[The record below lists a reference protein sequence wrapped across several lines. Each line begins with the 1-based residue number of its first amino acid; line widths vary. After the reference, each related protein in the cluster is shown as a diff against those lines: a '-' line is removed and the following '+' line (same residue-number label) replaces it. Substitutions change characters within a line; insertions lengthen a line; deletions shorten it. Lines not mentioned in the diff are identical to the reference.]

1 MRDDQHP
8 DQAEAVP
15 TQYEPSAPA
24 RADATRPGDPRD
36 HVGSDDARDPGES
49 RDCLDASDQSPTPT
63 TVEATE
69 SVPPLSGPSRVRATF
84 ERARSRCS
92 ALAARARHALP
103 PLPSRVTRDA
113 RDARDA
119 LVARVSKGASAVKAR
134 PRRSASI
141 AAGVLL
147 VAAVVP
153 AVALRATRGQAS
165 ELLVLAAPSA
175 LVSAKPA
182 DAASSAKATAP
193 SVKPFQPPSAL
204 AGLDLKSIS
213 VDDTGAV
220 ATAASGRIAK
230 LTLDPKA
237 QIAATRLMAK
247 HKLPEAAVVLL
258 DPATGKV
265 LVYASRG
272 GGGHDLA
279 AEATSPS
286 ASVFKVVTGSALV
299 QVAGVPIDTKV
310 CYGGGDSKLE
320 PRDLKDDPKLD
331 KYCAT
336 MSQAM
341 GRSINAVFGK
351 LAQRK
356 LAVSDLNTVAG
367 NLGFGV
373 ALPFDVVIQPSK
385 LDVPSDPLNFA
396 RTAAGFY
403 NTTLSPLHA
412 AMLAG
417 TIGNGGTMM
426 RPWIVSSVLDGNQT
440 LYKAPSPSIFRK
452 AIDASTA
459 SSVGSMMLETVANGT
474 SFKAF
479 HDAKG
484 KAFIPGVEI
493 AGKTGTLNLTPG
505 SSAKLVTW
513 FVGYAP
519 AKNPKVA
526 IATLIV
532 NDPVWKV
539 KANTLSREV
548 LQYWFAENGYAG
560 VTAPSLDP

>member
-8 DQAEAVP
+8 DQAQAVQSQFEAGDP
-15 TQYEPSAPA
+15 P
-24 RADATRPGDPRD
+24 RADA
-36 HVGSDDARDPGES
+36 
-49 RDCLDASDQSPTPT
+49 LDALDAGDQSDQSPTPT
-63 TVEATE
+63 TVEA
-69 SVPPLSGPSRVRATF
+69 SVETTDREAPLSGPTRVRASF
-84 ERARSRCS
+84 ERARARLSSLASRTRES
-92 ALAARARHALP
+92 LPSREQLAARM
-103 PLPSRVTRDA
+103 SE
-113 RDARDA
+113 
-119 LVARVSKGASAVKAR
+119 GASAVKAR

-147 VAAVVP
+147 VAAVIP
-153 AVALRATRGQAS
+153 AIALRASRGQAS
-165 ELLVLAAPSA
+165 ELLVLGAPSA
-175 LVSAKPA
+175 IVAAGKAAEPSA
-182 DAASSAKATAP
+182 SAKATAP

-220 ATAASGRIAK
+220 ATAASGHIAK

-247 HKLPEAAVVLL
+247 HKLPEAAVVLI
-258 DPATGKV
+258 DPSTGKV

-299 QVAGVPIDTKV
+299 GVAGVPIDTKV

-356 LAVSDLNTVAG
+356 LAVSDLNTVAT
-367 NLGFGV
+367 NLGYGV
-373 ALPFDVVIQPSK
+373 ALPFDVVIQPSRID
-385 LDVPSDPLNFA
+385 LPSDPLNFA

-426 RPWIVSSVLDGNQT
+426 RPWIVSSVNDGATQ
-440 LYKAPSPSIFRK
+440 LYKAPAPSIFRK
-452 AIDASTA
+452 SIDASTA
-459 SSVGSMMLETVANGT
+459 GSVGSMMLETVANGT

-484 KAFIPGVEI
+484 KAFIPGVEV

-513 FVGYAP
+513 FIGYAP

>member
-1 MRDDQHP
+1 MKTSELAPASSAPVRRPAMRDDQHP
-8 DQAEAVP
+8 EATPERAGAE
-15 TQYEPSAPA
+15 T
-24 RADATRPGDPRD
+24 RDADA
-36 HVGSDDARDPGES
+36 V
-49 RDCLDASDQSPTPT
+49 DQSPRPT
-63 TVEATE
+63 TVDTAPAGRMTT
-69 SVPPLSGPSRVRATF
+69 PPLSGPTRVRNAF
-84 ERARSRCS
+84 EK
-92 ALAARARHALP
+92 ARAKLRASLP
-103 PLPSRVTRDA
+103 RGREVGRDLMA
-113 RDARDA
+113 RG
-119 LVARVSKGASAVKAR
+119 KSAVKAR
-134 PRRSASI
+134 PRRTASI
-141 AAGVLL
+141 AAGL
-147 VAAVVP
+147 VVVAVAVP
-153 AVALRATRGQAS
+153 VIALRATRAPAS
-165 ELLVLAAPSA
+165 ELLVLGAPSA
-175 LVSAKPA
+175 VAAKSVESASAKPA
-182 DAASSAKATAP
+182 AP
-193 SVKPFQPPSAL
+193 TVKPFQPPSAL

-220 ATAASGRIAK
+220 ATAASGHIAK
-230 LTLDPKA
+230 LTLDPKT

-247 HKLPEAAVVLL
+247 HKLPEAAVVMIE
-258 DPATGKV
+258 PSTGKV

-336 MSQAM
+336 LSQAM

-356 LAVSDLNTVAG
+356 LAVSDLNTVAT
-367 NLGFGV
+367 NLGYGV
-373 ALPFDVVIQPSK
+373 ALPFDVPVQASK
-385 LDVPSDPLNFA
+385 LDIPTDPLNFA

-417 TIGNGGTMM
+417 TVANSGTMM
-426 RPWIVSSVLDGNQT
+426 RPWIVSSVLDGNQS
-440 LYKAPSPSIFRK
+440 LYKAGAPSIFRK
-452 AIDASTA
+452 ALEPATA
-459 SSVGSMMLETVANGT
+459 SAVEKMMIETVANGT

-484 KAFIPGVEI
+484 KAFIPGVEV

-505 SSAKLVTW
+505 SSSKLVTW
-513 FVGYAP
+513 FMGYAP
-519 AKNPKVA
+519 VKNPKVS
-526 IATLIV
+526 IAVLIV

-539 KANTLSREV
+539 KANTLAREV
-548 LQYWFAENGYAG
+548 LQYWASQNGYPG

>member
-1 MRDDQHP
+1 MRDDQLP
-8 DQAEAVP
+8 EEAGAPTPRAAAPAEAP
-15 TQYEPSAPA
+15 FQA
-24 RADATRPGDPRD
+24 RADAADAAEPGCLRD
-36 HVGSDDARDPGES
+36 GRDGDA
-49 RDCLDASDQSPTPT
+49 LDQSPRPT
-63 TVEATE
+63 TVEAIE
-69 SVPPLSGPSRVRATF
+69 STPPLSGPTRIKGAF
-84 ERARSRCS
+84 EQARSRLRALGS
-92 ALAARARHALP
+92 ATRSS
-103 PLPSRVTRDA
+103 LPSGRD
-113 RDARDA
+113 
-119 LVARVSKGASAVKAR
+119 LVARGRSAVEAR
-134 PRRSASI
+134 PRRTVSI
-141 AAGVLL
+141 AAVVLL
-147 VAAVVP
+147 VAAAAPV
-153 AVALRATRGQAS
+153 VALRATRAPAS
-165 ELLVLAAPSA
+165 ELLVLGAPSM
-175 LVSAKPA
+175 LPAK
-182 DAASSAKATAP
+182 ASDSAKAAAP
-193 SVKPFQPPSAL
+193 TVKPFQPPSAL

-213 VDDTGAV
+213 VDDNGAV

-230 LTLDPKA
+230 LTLDPKT

-247 HKLPEAAVVLL
+247 HKLPEASVVMIE
-258 DPATGKV
+258 PSTGKV

-272 GGGHDLA
+272 GGGRDLA
-279 AEATSPS
+279 AEAGSPS

-299 QVAGVPIDTKV
+299 QVGGVPIDTKV

-320 PRDLKDDPKLD
+320 PRDLKDDPKVD

-336 MSQAM
+336 LSQAM

-356 LAVSDLNTVAG
+356 LAVADLNTVAT
-367 NLGFGV
+367 NLGYGV
-373 ALPFDVVIQPSK
+373 ALPFDVPVQASR
-385 LDVPSDPLNFA
+385 LDVPTDPLNFA

-417 TIGNGGTMM
+417 TVANGGTMM
-426 RPWIVSSVLDGNQT
+426 RPWIVSSVLDGSQS
-440 LYKAPSPSIFRK
+440 LYKAGAPTLFRK
-452 AIDASTA
+452 ALEPSTA
-459 SSVGSMMLETVANGT
+459 SAVEKMMLETVANGT

-484 KAFIPGVEI
+484 KAFLPGVDV

-505 SSAKLVTW
+505 SSQKLVTW
-513 FVGYAP
+513 FIGYAP

-539 KANTLSREV
+539 KANTLAREV
-548 LQYWFAENGYAG
+548 LQYWASQNGYAG